1 MHGNNQKKR
10 LLLLRDELISEIEKK
25 SYPESAYT
33 QELLKKPFDH
43 DQVVQALEIY
53 GAFRRLVERYQLTGV
68 SVRCF
73 DLLTLVK
80 NTGCLGLALLNA
92 NGIFGGCEADLPTLI
107 SMSILGTVSGQH
119 AFQCNP
125 SRVDRAANE
134 IVFAHCTLPLD
145 MPEKYHL
152 DTHFESKIGVAIA
165 GDIPLGKVTIFKASA
180 DLSHYFV
187 ASGEIVEDLHEDD
200 LCRTQIRV
208 HCDVPVE
215 QFLNSHVGNHYLVCR
230 GDYADAVRACFGF

>member
-1 MHGNNQKKR
+1 M
-10 LLLLRDELISEIEKK
+10 
-25 SYPESAYT
+25 
-33 QELLKKPFDH
+33 
-43 DQVVQALEIY
+43 
-53 GAFRRLVERYQLTGV
+53 
-68 SVRCF
+68 
-73 DLLTLVK
+73 K

-134 IVFAHCTLPLD
+134 IVFARCTLPLD

-200 LCRTQIRV
+200 LCRTQIWV

-230 GDYADAVRACFGF
+230 GDYAGAVRACFGF

>member
-1 MHGNNQKKR
+1 MAIIKNKR

-53 GAFRRLVERYQLTGV
+53 GAFRRLVERYQLAGV

-125 SRVDRAANE
+125 SRVDRAENE
-134 IVFAHCTLPLD
+134 IVFALHAAVG
-145 MPEKYHL
+145 Y
-152 DTHFESKIGVAIA
+152 A
-165 GDIPLGKVTIFKASA
+165 
-180 DLSHYFV
+180 
-187 ASGEIVEDLHEDD
+187 GEIPSGHAL
-200 LCRTQIRV
+200 
-208 HCDVPVE
+208 
-215 QFLNSHVGNHYLVCR
+215 
-230 GDYADAVRACFGF
+230 

>member
-1 MHGNNQKKR
+1 MAIIKNKR

-53 GAFRRLVERYQLTGV
+53 GAFRRLVERYQLAGV

-134 IVFAHCTLPLD
+134 FVFAHCTLPLD

-165 GDIPLGKVTIFKASA
+165 GDIPLG
-180 DLSHYFV
+180 
-187 ASGEIVEDLHEDD
+187 
-200 LCRTQIRV
+200 
-208 HCDVPVE
+208 
-215 QFLNSHVGNHYLVCR
+215 
-230 GDYADAVRACFGF
+230 

>member
-1 MHGNNQKKR
+1 M
-10 LLLLRDELISEIEKK
+10 
-25 SYPESAYT
+25 
-33 QELLKKPFDH
+33 
-43 DQVVQALEIY
+43 QALEIY
-53 GAFRRLVERYQLTGV
+53 GAFRRLVERYQLAGV

-92 NGIFGGCEADLPTLI
+92 NGIFGGCEADLPTLL

-152 DTHFESKIGVAIA
+152 GTHFESKIGFA
-165 GDIPLGKVTIFKASA
+165 GGARGSERKSFSPKPFAALEKEEASA
-180 DLSHYFV
+180 KRRLLLYGVRMIAPAF
-187 ASGEIVEDLHEDD
+187 AWAERNGILFRLRIVDVQQLVRLLRQQLLIERLENRVVLRRFDKRLAVCFIKTFGACIFCS
-200 LCRTQIRV
+200 LRPMGWPAPPTQ
-208 HCDVPVE
+208 PVV
-215 QFLNSHVGNHYLVCR
+215 QVI
-230 GDYADAVRACFGF
+230 

>member
-1 MHGNNQKKR
+1 MAIIKNKR

-33 QELLKKPFDH
+33 QELLKRPFDH

-53 GAFRRLVERYQLTGV
+53 GAFRRPVERYQLAGV

-73 DLLTLVK
+73 
-80 NTGCLGLALLNA
+80 
-92 NGIFGGCEADLPTLI
+92 DLPTLI

-125 SRVDRAANE
+125 SRVDRAAKE

-215 QFLNSHVGNHYLVCR
+215 QFRNSHVGNHYLVCR

>member
-1 MHGNNQKKR
+1 M
-10 LLLLRDELISEIEKK
+10 RDELISEIEKK

-53 GAFRRLVERYQLTGV
+53 GAFRRLVERYQLAGV

-92 NGIFGGCEADLPTLI
+92 NGIFGGCEADLPTLL

-145 MPEKYHL
+145 MPEKYFAGGGARVGAQVL
-152 DTHFESKIGVAIA
+152 FSKAVCG
-165 GDIPLGKVTIFKASA
+165 F
-180 DLSHYFV
+180 
-187 ASGEIVEDLHEDD
+187 GEKKKPPQSE
-200 LCRTQIRV
+200 
-208 HCDVPVE
+208 
-215 QFLNSHVGNHYLVCR
+215 
-230 GDYADAVRACFGF
+230 GFFYTGYG